1 MEFAHPWALALLPLA
16 LVPILWRRRRTALR
30 FSSFRALPPDP
41 LSRALEL
48 AERTLGV
55 LFVTAAALAVSGPRT
70 TPHPTEEW
78 TRGARLVFVVDQ
90 SASMFSPW
98 SGAPEPATTKIAVA
112 KEAIREFVD
121 RRRSDEVALIGFGKA
136 TILYAPPT
144 ADRGRF
150 LETLGLLQTDLG
162 DTVIDNALLRALRLL
177 DGDEDGSAREAV
189 VLLSDGAGRMR
200 EPEAI
205 AQEFRAAGVG
215 VYWLRI
221 EGGGGADEKMHA
233 FMDILGARGRTF
245 VVGEVNELPQALETI
260 GRIESRLLRAEG
272 WTEGRTWT
280 TAFRTA
286 SLAALLLLGVFAFG
300 DRAARERDAAGED
313 TG

>member
-16 LVPILWRRRRTALR
+16 VVPILWRRRRTALR
-30 FSSFRALPPDP
+30 FSSFRALPRDP

-48 AERTLGV
+48 AERALGV
-55 LFVTAAALAVSGPRT
+55 VFVAAAVLGVSGPRT
-70 TPHPTEEW
+70 TPHPTERW

-98 SGAPEPATTKIAVA
+98 SGAPEPVRTKIAVA
-112 KEAIREFVD
+112 KDAIREFVD
-121 RRRSDEVALIGFGKA
+121 RRRSDEVALIGFGKS

-150 LETLGLLQTDLG
+150 LETLGLLQSDLG
-162 DTVIDNALLRALRLL
+162 DTVIDNALLRALEIL
-177 DGDEDGSAREAV
+177 DDGRDGVAREAV

-205 AQEFRAAGVG
+205 AQQFRVAGVG

-221 EGGGGADEKMHA
+221 EGGAGSEEGMDT
-233 FMDILGARGRTF
+233 FMANLGDRGRAF
-245 VVGEVNELPQALETI
+245 VVGAVNELPEALETI

-272 WTEGRTWT
+272 WTEGRTWS
-280 TAFRTA
+280 TALRATA
-286 SLAALLLLGVFAFG
+286 VAALLLLGAFAFG
-300 DRAARERDAAGED
+300 EGAARGRAPAEEERR
-313 TG
+313 